1 MQLVQGCE
9 YELELNTHSE
19 AMLAWRYG
27 LVGELANGRNTV
39 TGFFKKQLAQVDG
52 RAECIFALD
61 GCSRVRLV
69 IEGDSVITALPSL
82 ESFASPDAQ
91 QIVAM
96 MEGVRLVS
104 PSLLSAADIVELRQ
118 EVVKSNRAPEK
129 DVFRRRLR
137 KFLQALDFDSIVFGG
152 EQSTDFV
159 GEEQSVGLQVS
170 VGAPLAEKLPY
181 ERLLQM
187 SPEELEEIAEIGIPG
202 QNRFVKYWD
211 RDQSLKILAV
221 EGVRVIYSGELKNS
235 YSYRVFYEHEGT
247 VYRLHTI
254 WPKAV
259 SNYSAG
265 DTVIYVKDYGVEG
278 HLYVENPVPHI
289 EYEEGLQEAV

>member
-1 MQLVQGCE
+1 MG
-9 YELELNTHSE
+9 Y
-19 AMLAWRYG
+19 
-27 LVGELANGRNTV
+27 TV
-39 TGFFKKQLAQVDG
+39 TGFFKKQLGQVDG

-91 QIVAM
+91 QIGAM

-118 EVVKSNRAPEK
+118 EVVESNRAPEK
-129 DVFRRRLR
+129 DAFRRMLR
-137 KFLQALDFDSIVFGG
+137 KFLKGVDFGSVIFGG
-152 EQSTDFV
+152 EQSKDFV
-159 GEEQSVGLQVS
+159 SAEQPVGLQAS
-170 VGAPLAEKLPY
+170 EEAPLAEKLPY
-181 ERLLQM
+181 EQLLQM
-187 SPEELEEIAEIGIPG
+187 SAEELEEIAEIGIPH
-202 QNRFVKYWD
+202 QSRFVKYWD
-211 RDQSLKILAV
+211 IDESLKILAV
-221 EGVRVIYSGELKNS
+221 EGVRVIYAGELKNS

-259 SNYSAG
+259 SNYAAG
-265 DTVIYVKDYGVEG
+265 DRVIYVKDYGVEG
-278 HLYVENPVPHI
+278 HLYVENPEPHI
-289 EYEEGLQEAV
+289 EYEEGLPEAV

>member
-1 MQLVQGCE
+1 MQLVQDCE
-9 YELELNTHSE
+9 YELELNIHSE

-27 LVGELANGRNTV
+27 LVGELANGKHTV
-39 TGFFKKQLAQVDG
+39 TGFFKKQLGEVDG
-52 RAECIFALD
+52 RAECIFALE

-69 IEGDSVITALPSL
+69 IDGDSVITALPSL

-96 MEGVRLVS
+96 IEGVRLVS

-118 EVVKSNRAPEK
+118 EVVESNRAPEK
-129 DVFRRRLR
+129 DHFRRRLR
-137 KFLQALDFDSIVFGG
+137 KFLNAVDFGSIIFGG
-152 EQSTDFV
+152 EQTTDFV
-159 GEEQSVGLQVS
+159 GEEQSIGLQDS
-170 VGAPLAEKLPY
+170 VEARLGERLPY

-187 SPEELEEIAEIGIPG
+187 SPEELEEIAEIGIPE
-202 QNRFVKYWD
+202 QRRFVKYWD
-211 RDQSLKILAV
+211 RDESLKILAV
-221 EGVRVIYSGELKNS
+221 EGVRVIYAGELENS

-289 EYEEGLQEAV
+289 EYEEELPEAV

>member
-1 MQLVQGCE
+1 MTFVQDCE
-9 YELELNTHSE
+9 YELELNAHSE

-27 LVGELANGRNTV
+27 LVGKLENGRNTV
-39 TGFFKKQLAQVDG
+39 TGFFKKQLGKVDG

-96 MEGVRLVS
+96 MEGVRVLS
-104 PSLLSAADIVELRQ
+104 PLLLSAADIVGLRK
-118 EVVKSNRAPEK
+118 EIVESNRAPEK

-137 KFLQALDFDSIVFGG
+137 KFLKGVDVVNVITGC
-152 EQSTDFV
+152 EQSKGFV
-159 GEEQSVGLQVS
+159 SAEQPIGVQASDE
-170 VGAPLAEKLPY
+170 APLVEELPY

-187 SPEELEEIAEIGIPG
+187 SPEELEEIAEIGIPD
-202 QNRFVKYWD
+202 QNRLVRYWD
-211 RDQSLKILAV
+211 KDESLKILAV
-221 EGVRVIYSGELKNS
+221 EGVRVIYSGELENS
-235 YSYRVFYEHEGT
+235 DSYRVFYEHQGS

-259 SNYSAG
+259 SNYAAG
-265 DTVIYVKDYGVEG
+265 ASVIYVKDYGSDE

-289 EYEEGLQEAV
+289 EYEEGLLEAS